1 MVRPCAKYA
10 RLDCYAPLQV
20 TAKTFAVTWSGLF
33 TCAKLATFL
42 GLVWGHARQN
52 IFTETAAHR
61 KHPTAKVPSEFFGM
75 SHTRTSVLL
84 GLVPR
89 RIGGSLFTCAKLATF
104 FGLGLG
110 TCKTKYF
117 YRNSCAPKTSDG
129 KSVVGIFRHV
139 SYTHL
144 GTFGLGIG
152 TWKIKIS
159 TFKCRHAAKTENS
172 EYEKRAHR

>member
-33 TCAKLATFL
+33 TCAKLATF
-42 GLVWGHARQN
+42 
-52 IFTETAAHR
+52 
-61 KHPTAKVPSEFFGM
+61 
-75 SHTRTSVLL
+75 
-84 GLVPR
+84 
-89 RIGGSLFTCAKLATF
+89 
-104 FGLGLG
+104 FGLGLW

-117 YRNSCAPKTSDG
+117 YRNCWAPKTSDG

-144 GTFGLGIG
+144 GAFWLGIG

-159 TFKCRHAAKTENS
+159 TSNAAMRRKPEIASMKYAHSLQADACVYRFDALFSDCKNPRKKVKIQT
-172 EYEKRAHR
+172 YLKRINRRLHLAQPRLGEIR